1 MSGQSEESARLALMG
16 KRATRV
22 LLAAGAVLVVLE
34 FVIHRHGE
42 IAAEDIPLFPAVYAF
57 VICVAIVVGGIWLRK
72 IAMRDEDYYDD
83 E

>member
-16 KRATRV
+16 KWATRV

-34 FVIHRHGE
+34 FVVHRHGE

-57 VICVAIVVGGIWLRK
+57 VICVTIVVGGIYLRK

>member
-1 MSGQSEESARLALMG
+1 MSGQSKESARLALMG
-16 KRATRV
+16 TWATRV
-22 LLAAGAVLVVLE
+22 LLATGAVLVVLE
-34 FVIHRHGE
+34 FVVHRHGE

>member
-16 KRATRV
+16 KWATRV
-22 LLAAGAVLVVLE
+22 LLAIGAVLVVLE

-42 IAAEDIPLFPAVYAF
+42 TAAEDIPLFPAVYAF

>member
-1 MSGQSEESARLALMG
+1 MSGHSEESARLALMG
-16 KRATRV
+16 KWVTRV
-22 LLAAGAVLVVLE
+22 LLAFGAVLVVLE
-34 FVIHRHGE
+34 FVVHRHGE

-57 VICVAIVVGGIWLRK
+57 FICIFIVVGGIYLRK

>member
-1 MSGQSEESARLALMG
+1 MSGHSEESVRLALMG
-16 KRATRV
+16 KWTTRV

-34 FVIHRHGE
+34 FVVHRHGE

-72 IAMRDEDYYDD
+72 VAMRDEDYYDD

>member
-1 MSGQSEESARLALMG
+1 MSGHSEESARLALMG
-16 KRATRV
+16 KWTTRV

-34 FVIHRHGE
+34 FVVHRHGE

-57 VICVAIVVGGIWLRK
+57 VICVAIVVCGIWLRK
-72 IAMRDEDYYDD
+72 VAMRDEDYYDD

>member
-16 KRATRV
+16 KWATRV
-22 LLAAGAVLVVLE
+22 PLAAGAVLVVLE
-34 FVIHRHGE
+34 FVVHRHGE

-57 VICVAIVVGGIWLRK
+57 VICIAIVVGGIWLRK
-72 IAMRDEDYYDD
+72 VAMRDEDYYDD

>member
-16 KRATRV
+16 KWATRV

-34 FVIHRHGE
+34 FVVHRHGE

-72 IAMRDEDYYDD
+72 VAMRDEEYYDD

>member
-1 MSGQSEESARLALMG
+1 MSGQSEEAARLALMG
-16 KRATRV
+16 KWATRV
-22 LLAAGAVLVVLE
+22 LLASGAVLVVLE

-57 VICVAIVVGGIWLRK
+57 VICVAIVVGGIYLRK

>member
-16 KRATRV
+16 KWATRV

-34 FVIHRHGE
+34 FVVHRHGE

>member
-1 MSGQSEESARLALMG
+1 MSGKSEEAARLALMG
-16 KRATRV
+16 KWATRA
-22 LLAAGAVLVVLE
+22 LLAAGALLVVLE
-34 FVIHRHGE
+34 FVVHRHGE

-57 VICVAIVVGGIWLRK
+57 VICVAIVVGGIYLRK

>member
-1 MSGQSEESARLALMG
+1 MNGQSEESARLALMG
-16 KRATRV
+16 KWATRV

>member
-16 KRATRV
+16 KWATRV
-22 LLAAGAVLVVLE
+22 LLATGAVLVVLE

-57 VICVAIVVGGIWLRK
+57 VICVAIVIGGIWLRK

>member
-1 MSGQSEESARLALMG
+1 MSGHSEESARLALMG
-16 KRATRV
+16 KWATWV

-42 IAAEDIPLFPAVYAF
+42 IAAEDIPLFPAVYTF
-57 VICVAIVVGGIWLRK
+57 VICVAIVVGGIYLRK
-72 IAMRDEDYYDD
+72 IAIRDEDYYDA

>member
-1 MSGQSEESARLALMG
+1 MSGQSEEAARLALMG
-16 KRATRV
+16 KWATRV

-72 IAMRDEDYYDD
+72 VAMRDEDYYDD

>member
-1 MSGQSEESARLALMG
+1 MSRHSEESARLVLMG
-16 KRATRV
+16 KWATRV
-22 LLAAGAVLVVLE
+22 LLAFGAVLVVLE
-34 FVIHRHGE
+34 FVVHRHGE

-57 VICVAIVVGGIWLRK
+57 FICIFIVVGGIYLRK

>member
-16 KRATRV
+16 KWATRV
-22 LLAAGAVLVVLE
+22 LLSFGAVLVLLE
-34 FVIHRHGE
+34 FIIHRHGE
-42 IAAEDIPLFPAVYAF
+42 IAAEDIPLFPAIYAF
-57 VICVAIVVGGIWLRK
+57 FICIFIVVGGIYLRR

>member
-1 MSGQSEESARLALMG
+1 MSGHSEESARLALMG
-16 KRATRV
+16 SWATRV
-22 LLAAGAVLVVLE
+22 LLALGAVLLVLE
-34 FVIHRHGE
+34 FVVHRHGE

-57 VICVAIVVGGIWLRK
+57 FICIFIVVGGIYLRK

>member
-16 KRATRV
+16 KWATRV

-72 IAMRDEDYYDD
+72 IAMRDEEYYDD

>member
-16 KRATRV
+16 KWATRV

-34 FVIHRHGE
+34 FVVHRHGE

-57 VICVAIVVGGIWLRK
+57 VICVAIVVGGIYLRK

>member
-16 KRATRV
+16 KWATRV
-22 LLAAGAVLVVLE
+22 LLAAGAMLVVLE
-34 FVIHRHGE
+34 FVVHRHGE

-72 IAMRDEDYYDD
+72 VAMRDEEYYDD

>member
-1 MSGQSEESARLALMG
+1 MSGKSEEAARLALMG
-16 KRATRV
+16 KWATRA

-34 FVIHRHGE
+34 FVVHRHGE

-57 VICVAIVVGGIWLRK
+57 VICVAIVVGGIYLRK

>member
-16 KRATRV
+16 KWATWV

>member
-1 MSGQSEESARLALMG
+1 MSGHSEESARLALMG
-16 KRATRV
+16 KWTTRV

-34 FVIHRHGE
+34 FVVHRHGE
-42 IAAEDIPLFPAVYAF
+42 IAAEDIPLFPAGYAF

-72 IAMRDEDYYDD
+72 VAMRDEDYYDD

>member
-1 MSGQSEESARLALMG
+1 MSGHSEESARLALMG
-16 KRATRV
+16 KWATRV
-22 LLAAGAVLVVLE
+22 LLAAGAALVVLE
-34 FVIHRHGE
+34 FVVHRHGE

-57 VICVAIVVGGIWLRK
+57 VICVAIVIGGIWLRK

>member
-1 MSGQSEESARLALMG
+1 MSGHSEESARLARMG
-16 KRATRV
+16 KWATRV

-34 FVIHRHGE
+34 FVVHRHGE

-57 VICVAIVVGGIWLRK
+57 VICVAIVVGGIYLRK
-72 IAMRDEDYYDD
+72 VAMRDEDYYDD